1 DRRRRRGVDPARR
14 SPGRRGRGAAP
25 RAAGRLRTRRRG
37 RRGQRGHHAC
47 LRRRGERRGRRPHR
61 QRRLRRAGR
70 PGHGPRGGT
79 AAHPTGHAAGLHRDA
94 LARAQRRDERAGRLR
109 GRGARQRRRAG
120 RAPDRAAGRRGR
132 GPLPRRRPRPG
143 VLQDRRAELGR
154 AGRLGEARRPR
165 AADPHRRLPQTLR
178 GRARRGPRPRDRR
191 DQRLQRRARRLGG
204 AGARRRALPRRRTG
218 GRPTAP
224 EHPLMSALTGEP
236 LADPGRLD
244 RIEVTGIRAWAH
256 HGVLEDETRL
266 GQQFL
271 ADVTLHLS
279 TAPAGRADALG
290 RTVNYA
296 ELAHAVHEELTA
308 GPWALV
314 ETLAERIAERI
325 LPDTGNPLVR
335 RLGVRAHKPAAPV
348 GLPGDDAT
356 LSIQGAAPPVP
367 VVLALGTHLGD
378 RAEHLRAALELLA
391 GTEGIEVDWTGPV
404 LETAPVGGPAEQG
417 AFLNSVIGVRT
428 ALGPFALLE
437 TAHRA
442 E

>member
-1 DRRRRRGVDPARR
+1 
-14 SPGRRGRGAAP
+14 
-25 RAAGRLRTRRRG
+25 
-37 RRGQRGHHAC
+37 
-47 LRRRGERRGRRPHR
+47 
-61 QRRLRRAGR
+61 
-70 PGHGPRGGT
+70 
-79 AAHPTGHAAGLHRDA
+79 
-94 LARAQRRDERAGRLR
+94 
-109 GRGARQRRRAG
+109 
-120 RAPDRAAGRRGR
+120 
-132 GPLPRRRPRPG
+132 
-143 VLQDRRAELGR
+143 
-154 AGRLGEARRPR
+154 
-165 AADPHRRLPQTLR
+165 
-178 GRARRGPRPRDRR
+178 
-191 DQRLQRRARRLGG
+191 
-204 AGARRRALPRRRTG
+204 
-218 GRPTAP
+218 
-224 EHPLMSALTGEP
+224 MSALTGEP

-296 ELAHAVHEELTA
+296 EVAHAVHEELTA

-325 LPDTGNPLVR
+325 LTDTGNPLVR
-335 RLGVRAHKPAAPV
+335 RVGVRVHKPAAPV
-348 GLPGDDAT
+348 GLPVDDVT
-356 LSIQGAAPPVP
+356 VSIERDAPPVP
-367 VVLALGTHLGD
+367 AVLALGTNLGD
-378 RAEHLRAALELLA
+378 RAAHLRAALELLA

-442 E
+442 ERAARRERLVRWGPRTLDVDVITYGDWTSRDETLTVPHPRAHLRAFVLAPWHAARPDAELPGHGPLAPLLAAAADREGLRPGPEVEGYGIP